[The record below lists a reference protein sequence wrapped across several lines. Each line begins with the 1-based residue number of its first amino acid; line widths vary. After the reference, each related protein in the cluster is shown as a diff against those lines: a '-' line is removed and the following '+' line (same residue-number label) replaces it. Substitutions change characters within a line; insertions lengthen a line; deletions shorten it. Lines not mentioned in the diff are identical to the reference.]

1 MPLRVGGMTDVL
13 QQRLAS
19 HLLGG
24 VRGATLVDT
33 ARHMMATQ
41 AQELWGGK
49 FALSVRTAG
58 APSAREVD
66 AAFDRGELVR
76 TWPFRGTLH
85 ILAATDVEFAL
96 TVARDRVVSRATEP
110 HRRRLGLA
118 ADDYGRAERIVRK
131 ALASG
136 PLSRSEVFDAMAA
149 SGLDPAGNRGTHL
162 IVAIALRGVV
172 HWGPTVLH
180 ASGSASQQLL
190 RLNDDLPAQAP
201 VPQQCNA
208 EMYRRYLR
216 GHGPATPEDFAW
228 WSGFTLTQA
237 RAAAAEITGE
247 VDLDGEGRQSLR
259 ETPGGVVP
267 VAAEP
272 EQLLPSFDEYFLSYR
287 DRVLTCAPEF
297 VSAVGPTKNGMV
309 APILVRDG
317 VIIATWKRD
326 GTMVPFDESLSAAER
341 EAALAR
347 YRAHIA

>member
-1 MPLRVGGMTDVL
+1 MTEILRR
-13 QQRLAS
+13 RLDS
-19 HLLGG
+19 HLLGS
-24 VRGATLVDT
+24 VRGASLVDT

-58 APSAREVD
+58 APTASEVD
-66 AAFDRGELVR
+66 AAFDRGEIVR

-110 HRRRLGLA
+110 HRRRLGLE
-118 ADDYGRAERIVRK
+118 ADDYARAERIVRK
-131 ALASG
+131 ALAAG
-136 PLSRSEVFDAMAA
+136 PLSRAEVFAAMLAA
-149 SGLDPAGNRGTHL
+149 GLDPAGNRGTHL

-172 HWGPTVLH
+172 HWGPTMAH

-201 VPQQCNA
+201 VPEHRDA

-237 RAAAAEITGE
+237 RAAAAVIVDDIE
-247 VDLDGEGRQSLR
+247 VDEEGRHSLR
-259 ETPGGVVP
+259 APAEGVVAGKP
-267 VAAEP
+267 EP
-272 EQLLPSFDEYFLSYR
+272 IQLLPSFDEYFLSYR
-287 DRVLTCAPEF
+287 DRALTCAPEF
-297 VSAVGPTKNGMV
+297 VSAIGPTKNGLV
-309 APILVRDG
+309 APIMVRDG

-326 GTMVPFDESLSAAER
+326 GTMVVFDESLAPVER
-341 EAALAR
+341 DAVLAR